1 MYIPE
6 GICNFVPVAPF
17 AGAWIEILKDL
28 NQSLNEG
35 LVAPFAGAWI
45 EIYSSRVLTNT
56 HLSLPSRERGLK
68 YRLGQEAFE
77 SQIVAPFAGAWI
89 EIKSPASFGNPHRAS
104 LPSRKR
110 GLKSNI
116 SNEWLDFIAL
126 CRSGKTHNYDI
137 VEEPMANDTVW
148 NYVNDF
154 LAGRINRKQFWAL
167 AEFKYPTHQI
177 SFHTLSAI
185 DCLKYVK
192 SEVIYD

>member
-1 MYIPE
+1 MSVIWCYLVVFHNNNSIF
-6 GICNFVPVAPF
+6 C
-17 AGAWIEILKDL
+17 EIL
-28 NQSLNEG
+28 
-35 LVAPFAGAWI
+35 P
-45 EIYSSRVLTNT
+45 
-56 HLSLPSRERGLK
+56 SLPSRERGLK
-68 YRLGQEAFE
+68 YRY
-77 SQIVAPFAGAWI
+77 
-89 EIKSPASFGNPHRAS
+89 HRPLRPGLPS
-104 LPSRKR
+104 LPSRERGLKKIKVSRHLRNARSLPSWTR

-137 VEEPMANDTVW
+137 VEGPMANDTVW